1 MARNYEGAFILSA
14 NLDEAGL
21 TQELARIEEIVVR
34 EGGAVK
40 QWDKWGRRRLAF
52 EIAGH
57 TDGFYAFLTF
67 EGDPASITRLT
78 QTFRLDENIVRFMCV
93 SLGDQPQAGA

>member
-1 MARNYEGAFILSA
+1 MARTYEGTFILNAS
-14 NLDEAGL
+14 LDEAGL
-21 TQELARIEEIVVR
+21 TQEQARIEEVIAR
-34 EGGAVK
+34 EGGTVK

-67 EGDPASITRLT
+67 EAEPGAIAKLT
-78 QTFRLDENIVRFMCV
+78 QTYRLDENIVRFMCI
-93 SLGDQPQAGA
+93 SQGD